1 MLSKFRLDIII
12 PVLIAVVLTYFL
24 TLQFTPVKTIE
35 KITYKEK
42 VVTVKDTVIITKQTT
57 YKKSFVNVPNISTSL
72 TAGLYFA
79 TLDISETDSVVS
91 IVKTFPAV
99 DSLNIEFF
107 AALTSKE
114 IYITDSVFV
123 DLPREI
129 IKIEY
134 KDPPFYEKPLFTIP
148 GGVALGVILAKF
160 LIK

>member
-12 PVLIAVVLTYFL
+12 PVLIAVVSTYLL
-24 TLQFTPVKTIE
+24 TLQFTPVKTVE

-42 VVTVKDTVIITKQTT
+42 VVTVTDTVIITKQST
-57 YKKSFVNVPNISTSL
+57 YKKSFANVPSVSTSL
-72 TAGLYFA
+72 TSGLYFA
-79 TLDISETDSVVS
+79 TLDISDADSVIA
-91 IVKTFPAV
+91 IVKTYPPV

-129 IKIEY
+129 IKVEY